1 MKNIRLIAIAVFVA
15 AIFSVS
21 AFAQTAPPN
30 KVFVIDTGAFADET
44 VGIKKF
50 VDASKKIDAELRPRY
65 TELDNLATKYQ
76 ESLKQFQTLKDQ
88 YDKNPSGPITK
99 ESLQQK
105 ADELEKMQV
114 EFKRKE
120 EDLNQVLTKRGEE
133 LLNPIRADIYKAMDT
148 FAKQKG
154 YPIILDLV
162 QLVETK
168 LILAIGDQQV
178 NVTTE
183 FIQYFNTLPAG
194 SAGSN

>member
-1 MKNIRLIAIAVFVA
+1 MKNIRLIAVGVFFA
-15 AIFSVS
+15 ALFSVS

-30 KVFVIDTGAFADET
+30 KVFVIDTGAFADEKI
-44 VGIKKF
+44 GIKKF
-50 VDASKKIDAELRPRY
+50 VAASKKLDDELRPRY
-65 TELDNLATKYQ
+65 TELENLATKYQ
-76 ESLKQFQTLKDQ
+76 ESLKQFETLKAQ
-88 YDKNPSGPITK
+88 YDKNPSGPVTK
-99 ESLQQK
+99 ESVQQK
-105 ADELEKMQV
+105 ADELAKMQID
-114 EFKRKE
+114 FKRKE
-120 EDLNQVLTKRGEE
+120 EDLNEAAAKRGQE
-133 LLNPIRADIYKAMDT
+133 LLNPIRSDIYKAMDT

-194 SAGSN
+194 SAASN